1 LADILIPSF
10 TVTRV
15 SCADTARALLS
26 CALALAAAC
35 GGDSSADSDAGPDD
49 GPDAALDLTPV
60 IAVPAARC
68 AAAERVGLVE
78 ITSGKVVRAHMFD
91 KADPWIAAPV
101 ESDSSCAFHSF
112 TVQQCEGCADD
123 EICGV
128 DDRCTAIPQRA
139 LDGRL
144 VVRAGGDEQVFQ
156 ADQTTGELG
165 GDITLPGNR
174 FAVEVVAFGQKVTLE
189 TETSVPDPLSDF
201 SASLL
206 GTYDAPEGIDA
217 AWDPAPEGSHLF
229 TRIPVNHHAAG
240 PTFTECAAD
249 ASLGTL
255 HIDQP
260 MLEPLAVATGLEF
273 QSFEHIRFAAGET
286 SRGCVEFRF
295 TQSQSFGLEGI

>member
-1 LADILIPSF
+1 MF

-15 SCADTARALLS
+15 SRAHTALPSLC

-35 GGDSSADSDAGPDD
+35 GGGSDAGSDAGPGD
-49 GPDAALDLTPV
+49 GPDASLDLTPV
-60 IAVPAARC
+60 IAVPGARC
-68 AAAERVGLVE
+68 AAAERVGLIE
-78 ITSGKVVRAHMFD
+78 ITPGKVVRAHMFD
-91 KADPWIAAPV
+91 KTDPWIAEPV

-112 TVQQCEGCADD
+112 TVQQCGDGCEDD

-128 DDRCTAIPQRA
+128 DDRCTAIPERA

-144 VVRAGGDEQVFQ
+144 VLSAGGDEQVFE
-156 ADQTTGELG
+156 AEAATGELG
-165 GDITLPGNR
+165 GDITLPGDR
-174 FAVEVVAFGQKVTLE
+174 FAIEVVAFGQKVTLE
-189 TETSVPDPLSDF
+189 TETSVPDPLPDF

-249 ASLGTL
+249 ASLGAL
-255 HIDQP
+255 HIDRP

-295 TQSQSFGLEGI
+295 TQSQSVGLEGI

>member
-1 LADILIPSF
+1 MF

-15 SCADTARALLS
+15 SRANSARALLS

-35 GGDSSADSDAGPDD
+35 GGDSDADSDAGPGD
-49 GPDAALDLTPV
+49 GPDASLDLTPV

-68 AAAERVGLVE
+68 APSERVGLVE
-78 ITSGKVVRAHMFD
+78 VTSGKVARAYMFD
-91 KADPWIAAPV
+91 KTDPWIAEPV
-101 ESDSSCAFHSF
+101 ESDSSCAFYSF
-112 TVQQCEGCADD
+112 TVPECEGCADD
-123 EICGV
+123 EICGA
-128 DDRCTAIPQRA
+128 DDRCTAIPLRA

-144 VVRAGGDEQVFQ
+144 VVRAGGDEQVFE
-156 ADQTTGELG
+156 AEPATGELG
-165 GDITLPGNR
+165 GDITLPGDS

-189 TETSVPDPLSDF
+189 SETSVPDLLSDF
-201 SASLL
+201 SASLV

-217 AWDPAPEGSHLF
+217 AWDPAPDGSHLF

-240 PTFTECAAD
+240 PTFTECAVD
-249 ASLGTL
+249 ASLGEI

-295 TQSQSFGLEGI
+295 TESQQFGLEGI